1 MYINDLRH
9 ELEAVRRWC
18 IPPLLFSSLT
28 LVEFPSPG
36 TTDFDR
42 VRRATL
48 EFVNTILP
56 EWPII
61 SVDQVYHIF
70 HAYHNRSVPERAADS
85 HIFWL
90 ILSLGDLICHL
101 RQFRTYEMEK
111 RFAGSMTDLFL
122 QKQPTNMV
130 MIQLKVLQILRDRY
144 AGRIRNR
151 DVDTLVQE
159 VFR

>member
-1 MYINDLRH
+1 
-9 ELEAVRRWC
+9 
-18 IPPLLFSSLT
+18 
-28 LVEFPSPG
+28 
-36 TTDFDR
+36 
-42 VRRATL
+42 
-48 EFVNTILP
+48 
-56 EWPII
+56 
-61 SVDQVYHIF
+61 
-70 HAYHNRSVPERAADS
+70 
-85 HIFWL
+85 
-90 ILSLGDLICHL
+90 
-101 RQFRTYEMEK
+101 MEK

>member
-101 RQFRTYEMEK
+101 RQFRTYEMEN

-151 DVDTLVQE
+151 DVEDRKSV
-159 VFR
+159 V